1 MQQSA
6 PTVKR
11 RPKDRK
17 EQILEQA
24 VRLFTDRGFHSVK
37 LEDIAEAAGVTARAL
52 YRHYDNKQALL
63 AAVIRTAQENYL
75 HAREPDG
82 PRGDAPTGPLNAEL
96 PDLISAAIAT
106 RALTVLWQREAR
118 YLNEVDRADV
128 RSRINTIV
136 AGMEASVRLEFPDL
150 GPRHSELRAWAV
162 SSTMTS
168 LGRHNLT
175 LPRDDLTELL
185 RSACRAAARTPVVGE
200 LEPIGGYPDTGGALF
215 SRHETLLAAG
225 ARLFR
230 TQGFPAVSTSDIG
243 KMVGIAGPGLY
254 RSFSSKQA
262 ILDTLLT
269 RFEEWSALECI
280 RVARIDAEVAERL
293 RALVAGRVRISLENP
308 DLVAVSITELP
319 YASAEIREVFVRNQS
334 DRDALWIDLL
344 RKTIPETGAAEARLL
359 VAAAVSFIE
368 DVARTWHLTQ
378 RTGVAEEM
386 TAIAMSILT
395 SQAARD

>member
-269 RFEEWSALECI
+269 RFDEWSALECI

-359 VAAAVSFIE
+359 VAAAVGFIE

>member
-1 MQQSA
+1 MQTDA
-6 PTVKR
+6 PAVKR

-24 VRLFTDRGFHSVK
+24 VQLFTERGFHSVK

-82 PRGDAPTGPLNAEL
+82 PRGDVPARPLDAEL
-96 PDLISAAIAT
+96 PELIAAAIAT

-118 YLNEVDRADV
+118 YLNEVDRAEV
-128 RSRINTIV
+128 RSRINAIV
-136 AGMEASVRLEFPDL
+136 AGMEASVRLEFPEL
-150 GPRHSELRAWAV
+150 SPRHSELRAWAV

-168 LGRHNLT
+168 LGRHHLT

-185 RSACRAAARTPVVGE
+185 RRACTAAARTPVVGE
-200 LEPIGGYPDTGGALF
+200 LEPIEDPAATDRALF

-230 TQGFPAVSTSDIG
+230 AQGFPAVSTTDIS
-243 KMVGIAGPGLY
+243 KRVGIAGPGLY

-269 RFEEWSALECI
+269 RFDEWSALECI
-280 RVARIDAEVAERL
+280 RVARVDTDVSETL
-293 RALVAGRVRISLENP
+293 RGVVAGRVRISLENP

-344 RKTIPETGAAEARLL
+344 RKAVPATGTAEARLL
-359 VAAAVSFIE
+359 VSAAVGFIE

-378 RTGVAEEM
+378 RTGVADEM

-395 SQAARD
+395 SQAEQG

>member
-24 VRLFTDRGFHSVK
+24 VRLFTERGFHSVK

-82 PRGDAPTGPLNAEL
+82 PRGDAPARQLDVEL

-118 YLNEVDRADV
+118 YLNQADRADV

-136 AGMEASVRLEFPDL
+136 AGIDASVRLEFPDL
-150 GPRHSELRAWAV
+150 DPRHSELRAWAV

-175 LPRDDLTELL
+175 LPRDDLTAVL
-185 RSACRAAARTPVVGE
+185 RRACSAAARTPVVGD
-200 LEPIGGYPDTGGALF
+200 LEPIGGSPDAVGALF

-243 KMVGIAGPGLY
+243 KKVGIAGPGLY

-269 RFEEWSALECI
+269 RFDEWSALECI
-280 RVARIDAEVAERL
+280 RVARVDADVAERL
-293 RALVAGRVRISLENP
+293 RGLVAGRVRISLENP

-319 YASAEIREVFVRNQS
+319 YASAEIREVFLRNQS
-334 DRDALWIDLL
+334 DRDALWMDLL

-395 SQAARD
+395 SQAAGD

>member
-1 MQQSA
+1 MQHSA

-24 VRLFTDRGFHSVK
+24 VRLFTERGFHSVK

-82 PRGDAPTGPLNAEL
+82 PRGDAPARQLDVEL

-118 YLNEVDRADV
+118 YLNQADRADV

-136 AGMEASVRLEFPDL
+136 AGIDASVRLEFPDL
-150 GPRHSELRAWAV
+150 DPRHSELRAWAV

-175 LPRDDLTELL
+175 LPRDDLTAVL
-185 RSACRAAARTPVVGE
+185 RRACSAAARTPVVGD
-200 LEPIGGYPDTGGALF
+200 LEPIGGSPDAVGALF

-243 KMVGIAGPGLY
+243 KKVGIAGPGLY

-269 RFEEWSALECI
+269 RFDEWSALECI
-280 RVARIDAEVAERL
+280 RVARTDAEMAERL
-293 RALVAGRVRISLENP
+293 RGLVAGRVRISLENP

-319 YASAEIREVFVRNQS
+319 YASAGIREVFVRNQS
-334 DRDALWIDLL
+334 DRDALWMDLL

-368 DVARTWHLTQ
+368 DVARTWHLTR
-378 RTGVAEEM
+378 RTGVADEM

-395 SQAARD
+395 SQAAGD

>member
-24 VRLFTDRGFHSVK
+24 VRLFTERGFHSVK

-52 YRHYDNKQALL
+52 YRHYENKQALL

-75 HAREPDG
+75 HARDPDG
-82 PRGDAPTGPLNAEL
+82 PRGDAPALPLDAEL

-118 YLNEVDRADV
+118 YLNEADRADV

-168 LGRHNLT
+168 LGRHSLT
-175 LPRDDLTELL
+175 LPRDDLTALL
-185 RSACRAAARTPVVGE
+185 RRACSAAARTPVVGD
-200 LEPIGGYPDTGGALF
+200 LEPIGGSPDTGGALF

-243 KMVGIAGPGLY
+243 KRVGIAGPGLY

-269 RFEEWSALECI
+269 RFDEWSALECI
-280 RVARIDAEVAERL
+280 RVARTDAEMAERL
-293 RALVAGRVRISLENP
+293 RGLVAGRVQISLENP

-319 YASAEIREVFVRNQS
+319 YASAGIREVFVRNQS
-334 DRDALWIDLL
+334 DRDALWMDLL
-344 RKTIPETGAAEARLL
+344 RKTIPETGAAVARLL

-368 DVARTWHLTQ
+368 DVARTWHLTR
-378 RTGVAEEM
+378 RTGVADEM
-386 TAIAMSILT
+386 TAIAMSIMT
-395 SQAARD
+395 SQAAGD